1 MHWVNTMLALFRL
14 SDKAVCEISNDN
26 IDYHDYPDA
35 ATPEDPRPDPMHF
48 YEYTCSRCGKK
59 FFI

>member
-1 MHWVNTMLALFRL
+1 MLALFRL